1 MKVPHWILVC
11 LLFLRTTAFAQQTEA
26 DSLYAAAYQLRYENS
41 ALSLSLF
48 EQAEQVAREA
58 GNTKIEALSNQQMAS
73 IYYRGGQFGAA
84 VSRYQQALEI
94 NQRIGN
100 AKAVADI
107 EVALATAFFAQGKL
121 SQATTLYLEALR
133 YFDQVNDKPG
143 QIAAWNALA
152 TIYSRQNNFS
162 KSIEYTLKAIRLYE
176 ASSDKFRVLVGYD
189 QIGNAYLRQ
198 QNLIK
203 AKEAFLKSLK
213 LYTDLDNKAGVA
225 ATLLQ
230 LGNIAYQRKQYAE
243 ALQYYNKAVVL
254 ANKMQA
260 KALLVSAYNALGKV
274 HQKLKAYDESIQSF
288 NKAIVLAKLTE
299 QKIELEEAYQGLA
312 QVYAITNEQA
322 KSSTF
327 GLLSKELKD
336 SLYNDSMLKGLNDQ
350 LLVFESEKKQQQ
362 IELLRKEQL
371 LQEVELK
378 RERERQQNYNVFGV
392 ILMSLIVLL
401 LFFLFQYARTAKS
414 LKRQQAE
421 LLEKNASILQQKE
434 DLTQLNKVKDRF
446 FSIISHDLRNSL
458 TTMKLY
464 FDLMSNPNY
473 VPENNAEMSRQISG
487 AVENTIDLLE
497 NLLVWASAQI
507 KGVTIHIQPLNM
519 HRVASDTIQLLN
531 GTAHQKSIS
540 LNNALP
546 ENLYAL
552 GDADMIH
559 LILRNLV
566 SNAIKFT
573 PEGGSVMVFGNET
586 QDMVTIEV
594 KDNGVGIQ
602 ENALK
607 TLFDQHLH
615 PSTKGTG
622 NEKGTG
628 LGLLLCKDFIE
639 RNGGTISVTSRKG
652 EGTSFFITL
661 PVHRHSV

>member
-1 MKVPHWILVC
+1 MKGPYWILISV
-11 LLFLRTTAFAQQTEA
+11 LFYCTSAFAQQTEA
-26 DSLYAAAYQLRYENS
+26 DSLYAAAYQLRYQNTP
-41 ALSLSLF
+41 LSISLF
-48 EQAEQVAREA
+48 EQAEQVAKQS
-58 GNTKIEALSNQQMAS
+58 GNAKIEALANQQIAS
-73 IYYRGGQFGAA
+73 LYYRSGQFGLA
-84 VSRYQQALEI
+84 VNKYQQALEA
-94 NQRIGN
+94 NQRMGN
-100 AKAVADI
+100 DKAEADI
-107 EVALATAFFAQGKL
+107 EMALASAYFAQGKL

-143 QIAAWNALA
+143 QVAVWNALA

-203 AKEAFLKSLK
+203 AREAFLKSLK
-213 LYTDLDNKAGVA
+213 LYTDLDNKAGAA

-230 LGNIAYQRKQYAE
+230 LGNIAYQRKQYSE
-243 ALQYYNKAVVL
+243 ALQYDKQAVKLAEQMKA
-254 ANKMQA
+254 KP
-260 KALLVSAYNALGKV
+260 LLVSAYNALGKV
-274 HQKLKAYDESIQSF
+274 HQQLKAYDASIQAY
-288 NKAIVLAKLTE
+288 NKAISLAKQTE
-299 QKIELEEAYQGLA
+299 QKVELEEAYQGLA

-322 KSSTF
+322 KSTTF

-336 SLYNDSMLKGLNDQ
+336 SLYNDSTLKRLNDQ

-378 RERERQQNYNVFGV
+378 RERESQQNYKTLGI
-392 ILMSLIVLL
+392 ILSSFILLL
-401 LFFLFQYARTAKS
+401 LFFLWQYSRSAKS

-507 KGVTIHIQPLNM
+507 KGVPIHIQPLQLNQIA
-519 HRVASDTIQLLN
+519 VDTIQLLN
-531 GTAHQKSIS
+531 GTAHQKSI
-540 LNNALP
+540 ALHNKIP
-546 ENLYAL
+546 ESMIAL
-552 GDADMIH
+552 GDIDMIH

-573 PEGGSVMVFGNET
+573 PEGGEVIIQSQITDSMIE
-586 QDMVTIEV
+586 IEV
-594 KDNGVGIQ
+594 KDNGVGIS
-602 ENALK
+602 ENTLD

-639 RNGGTISVTSRKG
+639 RNGGTISVKSRKG
-652 EGTSFFITL
+652 EGSSFFITL
-661 PVHRHSV
+661 PIAN